1 MVELLAQHEGDDA
14 LKEYL
19 PQLQKEYAYWMEGV
33 ETLQPGQQN
42 QRVVKLEDGSVLNR
56 YWDDRDTPRPES
68 WVEDIATA
76 KSNPNR
82 PATEIY
88 RDLRSAAA
96 SGWDFSPAGWIIRSS
111 SVPFVPPL
119 LSLSILTLCCISWR
133 KPSRAPALRRAIGP
147 KPRNMTRWPTRGKSH

>member
-68 WVEDIATA
+68 
-76 KSNPNR
+76 
-82 PATEIY
+82 
-88 RDLRSAAA
+88 
-96 SGWDFSPAGWIIRSS
+96 SG
-111 SVPFVPPL
+111 
-119 LSLSILTLCCISWR
+119 
-133 KPSRAPALRRAIGP
+133 
-147 KPRNMTRWPTRGKSH
+147 